1 MLDLAGIWTLAEVGG
16 ARTAPMPIPGDGIS
30 ALHDAGVIQDPYFG
44 RNEYDLRWIC
54 GRDWVIARSFFH
66 DGAAGELCIE
76 GLDTLAEGQIN
87 GRVILNASNAFRR
100 WRGGVSQAPE
110 TGR

>member
-66 DGAAGELCIE
+66 DGAAGGTRIQRPY
-76 GLDTLAEGQIN
+76 TLARGQIN
-87 GRVILNASNAFRR
+87 RR
-100 WRGGVSQAPE
+100 GPLDPPQPLPGPRG
-110 TGR
+110 